1 MAKDRQAALVRKDRI
16 GEADR
21 TFVASPVSLKAAQ
34 AGQGRVHGVACD
46 VSESGIK
53 IVLDQPPQL
62 GPVSVKLIG
71 LPSVSGQICWRRP
84 GSIGVQL
91 ATPLSPEVLD
101 SWIRHHGSGD

>member
-21 TFVASPVSLKAAQ
+21 TFVASPVSLKAD
-34 AGQGRVHGVACD
+34 QGRVQGIACD

-53 IVLDQPPQL
+53 VVLDQPPQL
-62 GPVSVKLIG
+62 GPVSIKLIG
-71 LPSVSGQICWRRP
+71 LPTFSGQVCWRRP

-91 ATPLSPEVLD
+91 ATPLPPEVLD
-101 SWIRHHGSGD
+101 SWIKHHGNEE

>member
-1 MAKDRQAALVRKDRI
+1 MAKERQSALVRKDLI

-21 TFVASPVSLKAAQ
+21 TFVASPVSLKAD
-34 AGQGRVHGVACD
+34 QGRVQGVACD

-71 LPSVSGQICWRRP
+71 LPSVSGEVRWRRAD
-84 GSIGVQL
+84 SIGVHL
-91 ATPLSPEVLD
+91 ANPLSPEALD
-101 SWIRHHGSGD
+101 SWIKHHGSGD